1 MLQRLSCGKHF
12 YATVFQKRTTTLFLS
27 LDWVIMSSFSISQ
40 NHVNSVFFRGHW
52 GKQLAEKTSLNPIL
66 PRYESIYLHEI
77 LADTQFIYKVLCS

>member
-40 NHVNSVFFRGHW
+40 NYVNSVFLGVIGENSWRR
-52 GKQLAEKTSLNPIL
+52 KLL
-66 PRYESIYLHEI
+66 
-77 LADTQFIYKVLCS
+77 